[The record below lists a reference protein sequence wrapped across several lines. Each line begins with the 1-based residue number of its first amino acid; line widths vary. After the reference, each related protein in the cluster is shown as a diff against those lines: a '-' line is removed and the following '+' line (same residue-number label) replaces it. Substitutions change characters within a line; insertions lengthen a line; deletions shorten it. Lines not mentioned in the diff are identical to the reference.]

1 MGGRGR
7 HAACG
12 GTPGGQHSP
21 SRAALSQILADD
33 YGWADIGYH
42 ANAKGYPSS
51 AKQRNETRSAT
62 PTMDRLVA
70 EGLELDQAF
79 VFKYCSP
86 TRCALQTGRNPVHVN
101 VRRRA
106 LLLLLLPWP
115 APDCSSSPEWPASSA
130 R

>member
-1 MGGRGR
+1 MRGWGRGR
-7 HAACG
+7 RAAGG
-12 GTPGGQHSP
+12 GTPGGQHFP

-101 VRRRA
+101 VRS
-106 LLLLLLPWP
+106 LPLHP
-115 APDCSSSPEWPASSA
+115 CCCCCCCCSG
-130 R
+130 